1 MFNRLIY
8 GNLMPLR
15 DSADDGGSGSASTED
30 SSDSNNGTLNF
41 DDFLKDEKNR
51 SEFDRRVTRAL
62 ETAKS
67 RWEAEKATELD
78 NVKKE
83 AEKLAKMNAE
93 QRAEHERQKKEADLA
108 EREKKVA
115 VAEMRM
121 AARDELA
128 KRGIPVDLAEVL
140 IYEDAD
146 KCKASI
152 DAVEKAFQASVEKA
166 VNDKLRGTPP
176 KAGGGNEGT
185 GDATLRA
192 AMGLK

>member
-1 MFNRLIY
+1 MAVEIKYVVIREGEEKMSF
-8 GNLMPLR
+8 
-15 DSADDGGSGSASTED
+15 AS
-30 SSDSNNGTLNF
+30 
-41 DDFLKDEKNR
+41 
-51 SEFDRRVTRAL
+51 
-62 ETAKS
+62 
-67 RWEAEKATELD
+67 
-78 NVKKE
+78 
-83 AEKLAKMNAE
+83 
-93 QRAEHERQKKEADLA
+93 KKEADAYDKML
-108 EREKKVA
+108 
-115 VAEMRM
+115 
-121 AARDELA
+121 
-128 KRGIPVDLAEVL
+128 DLAEVL